1 MSKRPLPRID
11 LPAVLMRL
19 GHARTAMIEVG
30 AGCRPRS
37 LMRACADQMIR
48 NIDEVA
54 FMLTGERDHFHS
66 KGHGVSR
73 HPGED
78 A

>member
-1 MSKRPLPRID
+1 MNKRPLPRID
-11 LPAVLMRL
+11 VPAVLVRL
-19 GHARTAMIEVG
+19 SQARAAMIEVG
-30 AGCRPRS
+30 SGCRPRS

-66 KGHGVSR
+66 KGHGASR